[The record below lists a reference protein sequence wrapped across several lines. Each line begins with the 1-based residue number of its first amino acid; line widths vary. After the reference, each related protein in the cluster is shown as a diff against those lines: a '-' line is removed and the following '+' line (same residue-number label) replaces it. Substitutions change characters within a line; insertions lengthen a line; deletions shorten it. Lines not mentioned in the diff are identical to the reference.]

1 MPNTPSD
8 NTEAR
13 TDYIRHLFASS
24 DAFLN
29 DIERDIFDRID
40 PIHLRPED
48 AKILHILIK
57 LGQIKNIV
65 EIGTL
70 AGYSAIW
77 MARALPQ
84 DGHIYTIE
92 HDPTRA
98 DIAAKN
104 FKDSDVT
111 ERITL
116 IRGLA
121 QEELKT
127 LSNNAPYDMI
137 FIDADKPS
145 YEIYLDWAEL
155 HIRKGG
161 LIIGDNTL
169 LFGAVYDQER
179 NERNNPTRKTTVQTM
194 KNFNARL
201 ANTDKYDS
209 ILLPTKEGMTI
220 AIKKF

>member
-8 NTEAR
+8 NTEMR
-13 TDYIRHLFASS
+13 TDYIRRLFASG
-24 DAFLN
+24 DTFLN
-29 DIERDIFDRID
+29 GIERDIFNRID

-84 DGHIYTIE
+84 DGHIHTIE
-92 HDPTRA
+92 HDPDRA

-104 FKDSDVT
+104 FKDSDVS

-121 QEELKT
+121 QEELKA

-145 YEIYLDWAEL
+145 YEVYLDWAEQ

-161 LIIGDNTL
+161 LIVGDNTL

-179 NERNNPTRKTTVQTM
+179 HERSNPTRKTTVQTM

-201 ANTDKYDS
+201 ANQDKYDS